1 MYVVSAVGNVKQD
14 EGRRVLRGWGG
25 WADPLPPWS
34 EESSEEV
41 TF

>member
-1 MYVVSAVGNVKQD
+1 MLSVQWRTQNKMK
-14 EGRRVLRGWGG
+14 EGECCGAGGG
-25 WADPLPPWS
+25 WADPLSPWS